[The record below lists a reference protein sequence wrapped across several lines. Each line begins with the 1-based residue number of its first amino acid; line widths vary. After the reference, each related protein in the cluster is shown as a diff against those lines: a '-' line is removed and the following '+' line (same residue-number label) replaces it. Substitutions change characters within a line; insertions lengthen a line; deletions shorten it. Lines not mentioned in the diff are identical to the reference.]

1 MEVDGM
7 PVAEITTVAIAP
19 EARADIPDPDIGS
32 PGIGMV
38 G

>member
-1 MEVDGM
+1 MEIATM

-19 EARADIPDPDIGS
+19 EARADIADPDTGS